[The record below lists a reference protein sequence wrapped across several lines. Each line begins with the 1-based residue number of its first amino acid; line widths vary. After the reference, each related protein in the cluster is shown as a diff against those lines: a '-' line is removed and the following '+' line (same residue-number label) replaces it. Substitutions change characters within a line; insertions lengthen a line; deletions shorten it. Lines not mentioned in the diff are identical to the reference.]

1 MPGLRPEG
9 PPFIAPRAGLL
20 VLALATLAL
29 GCASVQGGGHAA
41 GAIQEGRLT
50 PGRPAAANYGPDPAL
65 SCSAEANSMA
75 GLDLESRAR
84 ESHTTAAKPDGRLCA
99 AAEAF
104 LGWTGKDSPDE
115 TVVRFVTWY
124 FGLTSNPH
132 ITITAVQSESQRS
145 IATMLLD
152 PLTKFGQSATQGRY
166 GVATQRLGRDSSK
179 LVLLNQDE
187 TVVIE
192 PVPKRLA
199 LNSSASLKGQLAASY
214 ENPQVLLSN
223 AVGELETP
231 KMPPGKA
238 FQAELKCGDKPGR
251 MQVEIRAEQ
260 QGAEGVVANFP
271 VYCGTEPPTSVA
283 IEKPP
288 TGPVD
293 VAGEEKKLFEL
304 LNAERA
310 SAGLPP
316 LAWDDAVAR
325 VARADA
331 EGRRDGKQVDLVQA
345 LKQVEV
351 ASPLIVQNPAQARSA
366 DEAHARFATS
376 PRHRAN
382 YMSVAVT
389 QGAVGMAAGN
399 DPSGRPTLFIS
410 ELFVKQLPP
419 ANTEEIREQL
429 RSAIARKRKDAR
441 AAVLK
446 SDPLLE
452 DIAQKYVQAL
462 AEAKGNLPKARQD
475 EILAPVRKPFLTVNV
490 ISGAKN
496 EPLDFAEEPGIIA
509 SLKVYGIGVAQ
520 GAHPQLGKNAIYV
533 AIIMGTRR

>member
-179 LVLLNQDE
+179 LV
-187 TVVIE
+187 
-192 PVPKRLA
+192 
-199 LNSSASLKGQLAASY
+199 
-214 ENPQVLLSN
+214 
-223 AVGELETP
+223 
-231 KMPPGKA
+231 
-238 FQAELKCGDKPGR
+238 
-251 MQVEIRAEQ
+251 
-260 QGAEGVVANFP
+260 
-271 VYCGTEPPTSVA
+271 
-283 IEKPP
+283 
-288 TGPVD
+288 
-293 VAGEEKKLFEL
+293 
-304 LNAERA
+304 
-310 SAGLPP
+310 
-316 LAWDDAVAR
+316 
-325 VARADA
+325 
-331 EGRRDGKQVDLVQA
+331 
-345 LKQVEV
+345 
-351 ASPLIVQNPAQARSA
+351 
-366 DEAHARFATS
+366 
-376 PRHRAN
+376 
-382 YMSVAVT
+382 
-389 QGAVGMAAGN
+389 
-399 DPSGRPTLFIS
+399 
-410 ELFVKQLPP
+410 
-419 ANTEEIREQL
+419 
-429 RSAIARKRKDAR
+429 
-441 AAVLK
+441 
-446 SDPLLE
+446 
-452 DIAQKYVQAL
+452 
-462 AEAKGNLPKARQD
+462 
-475 EILAPVRKPFLTVNV
+475 
-490 ISGAKN
+490 
-496 EPLDFAEEPGIIA
+496 
-509 SLKVYGIGVAQ
+509 
-520 GAHPQLGKNAIYV
+520 
-533 AIIMGTRR
+533 